1 MIDIIIPVYDS
12 RLTLSKTLDSVSNQI
27 VDCKF
32 IITIVD
38 DCSFEKYDDIISSY
52 NDKVDIRYLRLDEN
66 SGSGVAR
73 QYGLYNTSG
82 EYITFIDSD
91 DVFYDNYSLNR
102 LYKMIKEGYDVVSG
116 VEYDEDRK
124 IRIINEGDLHGKLYR
139 RKFIDDNNI
148 RFNNTRF
155 HEDNYFNSLILLS
168 GAKNF
173 NLMQNVYIYCYN
185 NKSITK
191 IDKQK
196 EFDRLEILLSNMK
209 EIFDKITI
217 TEKNVDTF
225 KHFIYIKYRYF
236 NRLLLESNDD
246 KKIDE
251 KILVVYF
258 SKTGENYNVG
268 TVNVGNTAMMASYI
282 KEYLNADSFEIVP
295 VNKYSDNYKEST
307 DEAKK
312 EQNENARPEIKN
324 KLDNLADYDT
334 VFIGYPIWWGDMP
347 MILYTFIENYD
358 LANKKIIPF
367 NTHEGSGNAGTY
379 TKLKSLLD
387 KSNVITD
394 GLAITGSKSR
404 TDSGKEETIN
414 WLKKLGY

>member
-1 MIDIIIPVYDS
+1 MKKKIILAILMLGLVIGITGCGNNVVDEKAEEKASDI
-12 RLTLSKTLDSVSNQI
+12 LN
-27 VDCKF
+27 
-32 IITIVD
+32 
-38 DCSFEKYDDIISSY
+38 SS
-52 NDKVDIRYLRLDEN
+52 
-66 SGSGVAR
+66 S
-73 QYGLYNTSG
+73 
-82 EYITFIDSD
+82 
-91 DVFYDNYSLNR
+91 
-102 LYKMIKEGYDVVSG
+102 
-116 VEYDEDRK
+116 
-124 IRIINEGDLHGKLYR
+124 
-139 RKFIDDNNI
+139 
-148 RFNNTRF
+148 
-155 HEDNYFNSLILLS
+155 
-168 GAKNF
+168 
-173 NLMQNVYIYCYN
+173 
-185 NKSITK
+185 
-191 IDKQK
+191 
-196 EFDRLEILLSNMK
+196 
-209 EIFDKITI
+209 
-217 TEKNVDTF
+217 
-225 KHFIYIKYRYF
+225 
-236 NRLLLESNDD
+236 SNDD

-394 GLAITGSKSR
+394 GLAITGSKAR